1 MTFDIDWGET
11 QPRRLPVYLL
21 LDCSGSMQG
30 VKIVS
35 VNNGVSTIYEELMRD
50 PRSASTVHISVIYF
64 NDQAYQLDMVPITHF
79 TPPQLFASGTTAL
92 GAALHLL
99 NESME
104 SDLIPNTPGR
114 KGDYKP
120 LVFLLTDGQPSD
132 QWESEATRLRER
144 AASGRPLNI
153 IGLAIG
159 DDADI
164 GVIQRI
170 ASTTLKMAHVT
181 AENIRAYFDWV
192 SASIRMATQAAG
204 SPTGGLQVAAPEGEG
219 QRVKLSA
226 PPQGIEMQS

>member
-1 MTFDIDWGET
+1 MSFDIDWGDT
-11 QPRRLPVYLL
+11 QTRRLPVYLL

-50 PRSASTVHISVIYF
+50 PRSASTVHISVISF
-64 NDQAYQLDMVPITHF
+64 NDQAYQLDMAPITHF
-79 TPPQLFASGTTAL
+79 TPPQLFASGMTAL

-99 NESME
+99 NESLDR
-104 SDLIPNTPGR
+104 DLIPNEPGR

-120 LVFLLTDGQPSD
+120 LIFVLTDGQPSD
-132 QWESEATRLRER
+132 AWQAEAERLRER
-144 AASGRPLNI
+144 ATSTRPLNI

-164 GVIQRI
+164 AVIRQI
-170 ASTTLKMAHVT
+170 ASTTLKMQNVS

-192 SASIRMATQAAG
+192 SASIKTASQSGQLA
-204 SPTGGLQVAAPEGEG
+204 VAEGEG
-219 QRVKLSA
+219 TRVKPSA
-226 PPQGIEMQS
+226 PPQGVEIQS